1 MNKGN
6 KHYSKE
12 FKESILK
19 KLESQPN
26 LTVSEMAKELN
37 IPKSTIYQWQR
48 TRKKQETS
56 SSKNK
61 SSGKWSTEDKFHV
74 VLETYS
80 LTEEE
85 LSTYCRKK
93 GLYVSEVKEWQ
104 KQCLNANLTNSKAP
118 QELEDELKDEKKK
131 IKSLEKELS
140 KKEKALAETAALLV
154 LRKKS
159 QAIWGDPEED

>member
-1 MNKGN
+1 MKKG
-6 KHYSKE
+6 KEHYSKE

-19 KLESQPN
+19 KLENQPN
-26 LTVSEMAKELN
+26 LTIPEMAKELN

-48 TRKKQETS
+48 TKKKKEAS
-56 SSKNK
+56 SLKDKSNGNWSSK
-61 SSGKWSTEDKFHV
+61 DKFHI

-85 LSTYCRKK
+85 LSAYCRKK

-104 KQCLNANLTNSKAP
+104 KQCLNANLTNTKAP
-118 QELEDELKDEKKK
+118 QEIENELKDEKKRT
-131 IKSLEKELS
+131 KSLEKELS

-159 QAIWGDPEED
+159 QAIWGHPEEE